1 MAVKRLLTE
10 FGMGASLRRQ
20 DYTQAAVRGVKNALW
35 HNSINLA
42 ELFGKAKTDMLIEVE
57 VAVQN
62 PSSVDKSAVAEIFP
76 YGQVQVTVVPG
87 GLDVP
92 RPDGLPT
99 VMANIAIS
107 VSLDLELASLAIK
120 DSLSKWAWAMTNM
133 GRIIPRRQ
141 AARLKTRFAILR
153 FRCSKP

>member
-20 DYTQAAVRGVKNALW
+20 DYTQAAVRGVKDALW

-42 ELFGKAKTDMLIEVE
+42 ELFGKAKKDMLIDVE

-62 PSSVDKSAVAEIFP
+62 PCFSGCQRVAEIFP

-99 VMANIAIS
+99 VMANVAIS
-107 VSLDLELASLAIK
+107 VSLDLKVAS
-120 DSLSKWAWAMTNM
+120 
-133 GRIIPRRQ
+133 
-141 AARLKTRFAILR
+141 
-153 FRCSKP
+153 